1 MCLGFKPGVAGWSKT
16 RIYGGHRPKQVWN
29 KLVKVSFA
37 LTESSLEIWCFL
49 DVNKIVKNRSLFRLR
64 KQTWRLGRVWP
75 DLANFHHFGEI
86 FNCLAYL
93 KGLFSIL
100 NSTFGKTFLTFEKN
114 YWCKWPNV
122 EKLLSYLVTLDEA
135 KIFPWHLLT
144 CFWSQFQQRP
154 QLINPSQRLI
164 TTSWGNHKWII
175 ARWFCLHLQSCG

>member
-1 MCLGFKPGVAGWSKT
+1 MKLNRKLKIKDIWLRLAKIKKISITNTLVVCLGFKPGVAGWSKT

-29 KLVKVSFA
+29 KLAKVSFA

-100 NSTFGKTFLTFEKN
+100 NSTFGKTFLTFEK
-114 YWCKWPNV
+114 
-122 EKLLSYLVTLDEA
+122 KLLVQMA
-135 KIFPWHLLT
+135 KCW
-144 CFWSQFQQRP
+144 
-154 QLINPSQRLI
+154 
-164 TTSWGNHKWII
+164 KI
-175 ARWFCLHLQSCG
+175 A